1 MADPEIDVVY
11 VATVHPR
18 HLPDALA
25 AIEAGKH
32 VLVEKPLALNA
43 SEARRLKEA
52 ARRKG
57 VFLMEAFWSAF
68 LPKFDVIRQLLADGA
83 LGRVRTVIAD
93 HGEWFPPEHRIMR
106 SELAGGPMLDLGTY
120 PVAFATLALGGPDRV
135 IAIGEDAP
143 SGVNGQASI
152 MFSHPG
158 GAQSVLHTTIL
169 SHTPGD
175 AVVSGTDGML
185 SIPGRFYSPGPFTLT
200 ANDLTTRLV
209 FDEPRNH
216 YAQLFHQAIHLVSC
230 VAENRLES
238 PIRTLDD
245 SLVTLEAMDEIRRQL
260 NIVFPQETTG
270 SRR

>member
-1 MADPEIDVVY
+1 MMADPKIDVVY

-43 SEARRLKEA
+43 SEAQRGGASQRRVSDGSPLECVFAEIRRYPA
-52 ARRKG
+52 APCRWRSR
-57 VFLMEAFWSAF
+57 E
-68 LPKFDVIRQLLADGA
+68 RADGDRRPWRMVSAGAQNHA
-83 LGRVRTVIAD
+83 LRTCRRTDAGPRNLSGRFCDRSPWSPGPC
-93 HGEWFPPEHRIMR
+93 HSHRR
-106 SELAGGPMLDLGTY
+106 RCAKRCE
-120 PVAFATLALGGPDRV
+120 R
-135 IAIGEDAP
+135 
-143 SGVNGQASI
+143 ASSV

-158 GAQSVLHTTIL
+158 GAQSVLHTTIR

-185 SIPGRFYSPGPFTLT
+185 TIPGRFYTPGPFTVT
-200 ANDLTTRLV
+200 ANDLTTRLI

-230 VAENRLES
+230 VADNRLES
-238 PIRTLDD
+238 PIRTLED
-245 SLVTLEAMDEIRRQL
+245 SLVTLEAIDEIRHRL
-260 NIVFPQETTG
+260 NIVFPHETTG
-270 SRR
+270 ARL

>member
-1 MADPEIDVVY
+1 
-11 VATVHPR
+11 
-18 HLPDALA
+18 
-25 AIEAGKH
+25 
-32 VLVEKPLALNA
+32 
-43 SEARRLKEA
+43 
-52 ARRKG
+52 
-57 VFLMEAFWSAF
+57 
-68 LPKFDVIRQLLADGA
+68 
-83 LGRVRTVIAD
+83 
-93 HGEWFPPEHRIMR
+93 MR

-120 PVAFATLALGGPDRV
+120 PVAFATLVLGRPDRV

-185 SIPGRFYSPGPFTLT
+185 TIPGRFYTPGPFTVT
-200 ANDLTTRLV
+200 ANDLTTRLI

-230 VAENRLES
+230 VADNRLES
-238 PIRTLDD
+238 PIRTLED
-245 SLVTLEAMDEIRRQL
+245 SCRFTLEA
-260 NIVFPQETTG
+260 ETG
-270 SRR
+270 ADLGKKWH